1 MSKKYTAKNGITVE
15 VSEELHEYLKK
26 SDRKIRYIEKDL
38 KRSKYEIDM
47 KEETVTVIA
56 SREDSL
62 DRLMDIGKEYPQQSS
77 DFRESLIEKIMLEQ
91 ALDKLNEKERYLIVQ
106 LFYLRRSERD
116 LAKELGVS
124 QYTVNRD
131 KHKILKKLK
140 IEIEG

>member
-106 LFYLRRSERD
+106 LFYLRRSERED
-116 LAKELGVS
+116 RKSTRLNS
-124 QYTVNRD
+124 SHR
-131 KHKILKKLK
+131 
-140 IEIEG
+140 